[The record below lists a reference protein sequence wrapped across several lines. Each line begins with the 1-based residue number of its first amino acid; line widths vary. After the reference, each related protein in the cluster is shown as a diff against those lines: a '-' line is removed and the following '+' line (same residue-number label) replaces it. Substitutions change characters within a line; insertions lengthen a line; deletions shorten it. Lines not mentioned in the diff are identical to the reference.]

1 MQWHSLPALGRVL
14 WSCNTWEGKQLCQ
27 ALNHRRHK
35 PPQCITSCRL
45 DFDTSLSSIATL
57 AQLPLPSYPHSPHS
71 RLPSTDPP
79 YFTLASLHFLSFPFC
94 TPHLSLLPT
103 PPSFPLSPH
112 SYNMLVPLLYR
123 SVLHYIQLYGLCYL
137 RQHTAVTHDE
147 NNALSPPAPHLS
159 VSWLE
164 LLYDSFSP
172 SSNHKPSKDMI
183 AMATHFF
190 RYRFKVWSCLCLF
203 WSCLRV

>member
-14 WSCNTWEGKQLCQ
+14 WSCNTWEEKQLCQ

-57 AQLPLPSYPHSPHS
+57 AQLPLLSYPHSPHS

-103 PPSFPLSPH
+103 PPSFPSLPTHIICPYRCYIGQYCTISSYTGFATCDNIQLSRMTRIMRYHRRHLTYLLADWSCYMTLSP
-112 SYNMLVPLLYR
+112 
-123 SVLHYIQLYGLCYL
+123 L
-137 RQHTAVTHDE
+137 RPIT
-147 NNALSPPAPHLS
+147 SHLRT
-159 VSWLE
+159 W
-164 LLYDSFSP
+164 
-172 SSNHKPSKDMI
+172 
-183 AMATHFF
+183 
-190 RYRFKVWSCLCLF
+190 
-203 WSCLRV
+203 

>member
-1 MQWHSLPALGRVL
+1 MPAWFWYIALLYRYSCIVAATFLSPFSPFEATIYRPSLLYFGFF
-14 WSCNTWEGKQLCQ
+14 T
-27 ALNHRRHK
+27 
-35 PPQCITSCRL
+35 
-45 DFDTSLSSIATL
+45 
-57 AQLPLPSYPHSPHS
+57 LPL
-71 RLPSTDPP
+71 
-79 YFTLASLHFLSFPFC
+79 FPF
-94 TPHLSLLPT
+94 LY
-103 PPSFPLSPH
+103 PSFIPPPHTTFLPLSPH
-112 SYNMLVPLLYR
+112 SYNMPIPLLYR

-147 NNALSPPAPHLS
+147 NNALSLPAPHLS

-203 WSCLRV
+203 WSCLHV